1 MATVEPESVGRR
13 AAGPHS
19 AAAAARL
26 RGGAV
31 TVVLAVAFFVCA
43 FPLYY
48 MIVAATLRGPE
59 IFRWPPHLWFG
70 DNLVANWESLQRTIG
85 IGRAMLNS
93 VFVATTH
100 TGLALLFSLM
110 AGYAFAKFAFRGKN
124 VIFLALLATM
134 VLPGEVTL
142 VPMFRLMSDI
152 GWLNTYQ
159 VLIIPGLAVPF
170 GIFFMRQAMHSV
182 PNELLD
188 AARVDGAGEFRI
200 FARIVVPLMGPS
212 MAALAI
218 FLFMGEW
225 NSFIWPLVAMRTEDM
240 FTLPVSLSALQAEQA
255 YTTDY
260 GQLFLAITVASLPM
274 MLIFLMLQRYF
285 VSGIMAG
292 ATKF

>member
-1 MATVEPESVGRR
+1 MTAETISNAAPLLESRRPTLRARVNGWLLTVI
-13 AAGPHS
+13 
-19 AAAAARL
+19 
-26 RGGAV
+26 
-31 TVVLAVAFFVCA
+31 LAIAFVICA

-59 IFRWPPHLWFG
+59 IFEWPPRLWFG
-70 DNLVANWESLQRTIG
+70 DNLVANWESLQATIG
-85 IGRAMLNS
+85 IGRAMGNS
-93 VFVATTH
+93 LFVALTH
-100 TGLALLFSLM
+100 TVLALLFSVM
-110 AGYAFAKFAFRGKN
+110 AGYAFAKFEFRGKN
-124 VIFLALLATM
+124 LIFLALLATM

-142 VPMFRLMSDI
+142 VPMFRLMADI

-159 VLIIPGLAVPF
+159 VLIVPGLAVPF
-170 GIFFMRQAMHSV
+170 GIFFMRQAMQSV

-200 FARIVVPLMGPS
+200 FFRVVVPLMGPS

-240 FTLPVSLSALQAEQA
+240 FTLPVSLSALQAQQA
-255 YTTDY
+255 YTVDY
-260 GQLFLAITVASLPM
+260 GQLFLAITIASLPM
-274 MLIFLMLQRYF
+274 MLIFLLLQRYF